1 MRLISAVSGVQIPAP
16 PLLYPIKGGTTM
28 LFILVLATFLLVL
41 SIALIGIYNTF
52 IKRRNLVREA
62 WSGIEVQLKRRHD
75 LIPNILSTVKGYMQ
89 HEKRLLEGIAELR
102 SRSIN
107 AGTVREKAESERGI
121 SAMLG
126 SLFAIA
132 EAYPELKANQNFLDL
147 QANLANIED
156 QLQLAR
162 RYFNGT
168 VRDFNTLV
176 ESFPFS
182 IIASMFGFKSFDF
195 FELDNTA
202 EGKVPT
208 IEF

>member
-1 MRLISAVSGVQIPAP
+1 
-16 PLLYPIKGGTTM
+16 M
-28 LFILVLATFLLVL
+28 LFILVFATFLLVL
-41 SIALIGIYNTF
+41 SIVVIGIYNTF
-52 IKRRNLVREA
+52 IKRRNLLREA

-75 LIPNILSTVKGYMQ
+75 LIPNLLNTVKGYMQ
-89 HEKRLLEGIAELR
+89 HERKLLEGIAEMR
-102 SRSIN
+102 ARSIN
-107 AGTVREKAESERGI
+107 AGTVREKAETERGI
-121 SAMLG
+121 SAMLS

-147 QANLANIED
+147 QSNLSNTED
-156 QLQLAR
+156 QIQLAR

-182 IIASMFGFKSFDF
+182 IIASLFGFKSYDF
-195 FELDNTA
+195 FELQDQSERQA
-202 EGKVPT
+202 PK